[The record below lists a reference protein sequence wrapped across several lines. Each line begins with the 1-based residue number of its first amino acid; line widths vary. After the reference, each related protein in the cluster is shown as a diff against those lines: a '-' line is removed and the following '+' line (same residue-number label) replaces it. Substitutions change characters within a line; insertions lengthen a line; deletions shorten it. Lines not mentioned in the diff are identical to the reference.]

1 MGSEQ
6 STQGGGGRQCSAPTS
21 PNSSL
26 MSPSVARSF
35 DPLLALSRDS
45 TGGPE
50 RQDSIASDVDG
61 AAEVPYVPYTVNKPI
76 GGESPKKKKSQ
87 SGATYRLKFSTLS
100 SRSAPPSRSTMV
112 VLNRGSQMF
121 SEEMENDP
129 DLNRLR
135 DIPSFL
141 PIMRAS
147 LRGGGAATAK
157 DPDILERLDY
167 RGLLG
172 LTSRYEAYLH
182 RCAVVVSTEQAEI
195 NRHIR
200 EADTHVSQVTQALA
214 DRQKQY
220 ARYSERLSKV
230 QEMSRC
236 LARCHLLLNENI
248 EQMEVLNNM
257 LPPEERLE
265 PFVWTTG

>member
-6 STQGGGGRQCSAPTS
+6 STPSGADRRYGGTTS
-21 PNSSL
+21 PNASL
-26 MSPSVARSF
+26 TSPSVAQSF

-45 TGGPE
+45 TGGGPG

-87 SGATYRLKFSTLS
+87 SGVTYRLKFSSLS
-100 SRSAPPSRSTMV
+100 SRSAPPSRGTLV
-112 VLNRGSQMF
+112 VLNRGSQ
-121 SEEMENDP
+121 EVKDDP
-129 DLNRLR
+129 ELTRLR

-172 LTSRYEAYLH
+172 LTARYETYLH
-182 RCAVVVSTEQAEI
+182 RCAIVVSTEQADI

-200 EADTHVSQVTQALA
+200 ETDTHVSEVTQALA

-220 ARYSERLSKV
+220 ARYSERLGKV
-230 QEMSRC
+230 QEISRC
-236 LARCHLLLNENI
+236 LNRCHMLLNKNI
-248 EQMEVLNNM
+248 EEMEVLNNM
-257 LPPEERLE
+257 LPPEERLD